1 MSDSFRTFLQVL
13 LIWFAGLGA
22 ATQFAKIAVPF
33 ADIGLLY
40 PDHAAVIGWLLSI
53 ISLMGAALGAM
64 SGAIAARIGPNR
76 LLLSG
81 LVLGGALS
89 ILQASLPGFQ
99 LMLLSRVVEG
109 LSHLAI
115 VVAAPT
121 LIAQITTGRAR
132 YNSMVLWSTFFGVAF
147 ALNAWFGLPIVDRYG
162 LPVYFALHGGLMLV
176 IAALI
181 AFSKLKIDI
190 DQPAGTRWS
199 LSSLLGV
206 HLRTYRSPF
215 ISAPAIGWFFYTL
228 TFVSLLAILPGR
240 LPEGQGASIA
250 ALMPLAGIVLSWLL
264 VPLLLTVLSCVSV
277 VNLGF
282 AMGILTII
290 SLFLGAPLAFGCIAL
305 FAVLGLVQGG
315 SFAAVPELNET
326 AETQALSYG
335 AMAQMGNAGNLLGT
349 PVLLAI
355 LLGANEVG
363 MFMAVA
369 AFYGIAI
376 FIHLALAKRRKSAGL
391 SRGDDL
397 K

>member
-1 MSDSFRTFLQVL
+1 MQVM

-33 ADIGLLY
+33 SDVGLLY
-40 PDHAAVIGWLLSI
+40 PDNAAVIGWLLSI
-53 ISLMGAALGAM
+53 ISLMGAALGAI
-64 SGAIAARIGPNR
+64 SGAITARIGPNR

-89 ILQASLPGFQ
+89 LLQASLPVFQ
-99 LMLLSRVVEG
+99 LMLLSRVIEG

-121 LIAQITTGRAR
+121 LIAQITSGRAR

-147 ALNAWFGLPIVDRYG
+147 ALNAWVGLPIVDRFG
-162 LPVYFALHGGLMLV
+162 LPTYFTMHGGLMLL

-181 AFSKLKIDI
+181 ALSNLKTDMG
-190 DQPAGTRWS
+190 QTEGTGWG
-199 LSSLLGV
+199 LSAFLDV
-206 HLRTYRSPF
+206 HIRTYRSPF

-282 AMGILTII
+282 VLGIATII
-290 SLFLGAPLAFGCIAL
+290 ALFLGAPLTFGCIAL

-315 SFAAVPELNET
+315 SFAAVPELNDTTE
-326 AETQALSYG
+326 AQALSYG

-355 LLGANEVG
+355 LLGVDEAG
-363 MFMAVA
+363 MFVAVA
-369 AFYGIAI
+369 AFYSIAI
-376 FIHLALAKRRKSAGL
+376 IAHLLLARRRKSAGL
-391 SRGDDL
+391 SRSDDL

>member
-1 MSDSFRTFLQVL
+1 MSDSFRTFLQVM

-33 ADIGLLY
+33 SDVGLLY
-40 PDHAAVIGWLLSI
+40 PDNAAVIGWLLSI
-53 ISLMGAALGAM
+53 ISLMGAALGAI
-64 SGAIAARIGPNR
+64 SGAITARIGPNR

-89 ILQASLPGFQ
+89 LLQASLPVFQ
-99 LMLLSRVVEG
+99 LMLLSRVIEG

-121 LIAQITTGRAR
+121 LIAQITSGRAR

-147 ALNAWFGLPIVDRYG
+147 ALNAWVGPPIVDRFG
-162 LPVYFALHGGLMLV
+162 LPTYFAMHGGLMLL

-181 AFSKLKIDI
+181 ALSDLKTDMG
-190 DQPAGTRWS
+190 QTEGTGWG
-199 LSSLLGV
+199 LSAFLDV
-206 HLRTYRSPF
+206 HIRTYRSPF
-215 ISAPAIGWFFYTL
+215 ISAPPIGWFFYTL

-282 AMGILTII
+282 MLGIATII
-290 SLFLGAPLAFGCIAL
+290 ALFLGAPLTFGCIAL

-315 SFAAVPELNET
+315 SFAAVPELNGTTE
-326 AETQALSYG
+326 AQALSYG

-355 LLGANEVG
+355 LLGVDEAG
-363 MFMAVA
+363 MFVAVA
-369 AFYGIAI
+369 AFYSIAI
-376 FIHLALAKRRKSAGL
+376 IAHLLLARRRKSASL
-391 SRGDDL
+391 SRSDDL

>member
-1 MSDSFRTFLQVL
+1 MNESFRTFLHVL

-33 ADIGLLY
+33 ADIGPLY
-40 PDHAAVIGWLLSI
+40 PDHIAVIGWLLSI
-53 ISLMGAALGAM
+53 ISLMGAALGAI
-64 SGAIAARIGPNR
+64 SGAITARIGPSR
-76 LLLSG
+76 LLLTG

-89 ILQASLPGFQ
+89 LFQSSLPGFQ
-99 LMLLSRVVEG
+99 LMLLSRVIEG

-132 YNSMVLWSTFFGVAF
+132 YNAMVLWSTFFGVAF
-147 ALNAWFGLPIVDRYG
+147 ALNAWIGLPIVDRFG
-162 LPVYFALHGGLMLV
+162 LTSYFALHGFLML
-176 IAALI
+176 LI
-181 AFSKLKIDI
+181 AGLIASSGLKSHT
-190 DQPAGTRWS
+190 DQSIGMGWGISAF
-199 LSSLLGV
+199 LNV

-250 ALMPLAGIVLSWLL
+250 ALMPLAGIVLSWLV
-264 VPLLLTVLSCVSV
+264 VPFLLTVLSCVSV

-282 AMGILTII
+282 ALGILTILA
-290 SLFLGAPLAFGCIAL
+290 LFLGAPLAAGCIAL

-315 SFAAVPELNET
+315 SFAAVPELNDTPE
-326 AETQALSYG
+326 AQALSYG

-349 PVLLAI
+349 PI
-355 LLGANEVG
+355 LLVILMGADEVG
-363 MFMAVA
+363 MFLAVA
-369 AFYGIAI
+369 AFYSIAI
-376 FIHLALAKRRKSAGL
+376 LVHLVLAQRRRSAGL
-391 SRGDDL
+391 TRRNDL
-397 K
+397 E

>member
-1 MSDSFRTFLQVL
+1 MSDSFRTFLQVM

-33 ADIGLLY
+33 SDVGLLY
-40 PDHAAVIGWLLSI
+40 PDNAAVIGWLLSI
-53 ISLMGAALGAM
+53 ISLMGAALGAI
-64 SGAIAARIGPNR
+64 SGAITARIGPNR

-89 ILQASLPGFQ
+89 LLQASLPVFQ
-99 LMLLSRVVEG
+99 LMLLSRVIEG

-121 LIAQITTGRAR
+121 LIAQITSGRAR

-147 ALNAWFGLPIVDRYG
+147 ALNAWVGLPIVDRFG
-162 LPVYFALHGGLMLV
+162 LPTYFAMHGGLMLL

-181 AFSKLKIDI
+181 
-190 DQPAGTRWS
+190 S
-199 LSSLLGV
+199 LSDLKTDIGQTEGTGWGLSAFLDV
-206 HLRTYRSPF
+206 HIRTYRSPF

-282 AMGILTII
+282 MLGIATII
-290 SLFLGAPLAFGCIAL
+290 ALFLGAPLTFGCIAL

-315 SFAAVPELNET
+315 SFAAVPELNDTTE
-326 AETQALSYG
+326 AQALSYG

-355 LLGANEVG
+355 LLGVDEAG
-363 MFMAVA
+363 MFVAVA
-369 AFYGIAI
+369 AFYSIAVI
-376 FIHLALAKRRKSAGL
+376 AHLLLARRRKSAGL
-391 SRGDDL
+391 SRSDDL

>member
-1 MSDSFRTFLQVL
+1 MSDSFRTILQVM

-33 ADIGLLY
+33 TDVALMY
-40 PDHAAVIGWLLSI
+40 PNNAAVIGWLLSI

-64 SGAIAARIGPNR
+64 SGAITARIGPSR
-76 LLLSG
+76 LLLLG

-89 ILQASLPGFQ
+89 LLQASLPGFQ
-99 LMLLSRVVEG
+99 LMLLSRVIEG

-147 ALNAWFGLPIVDRYG
+147 ALNAWVGLPFVDHFGLPT
-162 LPVYFALHGGLMLV
+162 YFAMHGGLML
-176 IAALI
+176 LI
-181 AFSKLKIDI
+181 AVLIALSNLKTDMG
-190 DQPAGTRWS
+190 QTEGFGWG
-199 LSSLLGV
+199 LSAFLDV
-206 HLRTYRSPF
+206 HIRTYRSPF

-240 LPEGQGASIA
+240 LPEGQSASIA

-282 AMGILTII
+282 TLGILTII
-290 SLFLGAPLAFGCIAL
+290 ALFLGAPLAFGCIAL

-315 SFAAVPELNET
+315 SFAAVPELNDTTE
-326 AETQALSYG
+326 AQALSYG

-349 PVLLAI
+349 PILLAI
-355 LLGANEVG
+355 LLGVDEAG
-363 MFMAVA
+363 MFIAVA
-369 AFYGIAI
+369 AFYSIAI
-376 FIHLALAKRRKSAGL
+376 ISHLLLAQRRKSASL
-391 SRGDDL
+391 PRSDDL
-397 K
+397 E

>member
-1 MSDSFRTFLQVL
+1 M

-33 ADIGLLY
+33 SDVGLLY
-40 PDHAAVIGWLLSI
+40 PDNAAVIGWLLSI
-53 ISLMGAALGAM
+53 ISLMGAALGAI
-64 SGAIAARIGPNR
+64 SGAITARIGPNR

-89 ILQASLPGFQ
+89 LLQASLPVFQ
-99 LMLLSRVVEG
+99 LMLLSRVIEG

-121 LIAQITTGRAR
+121 LIAQITSGRAR

-147 ALNAWFGLPIVDRYG
+147 ALNAWVGLPIVDRFG
-162 LPVYFALHGGLMLV
+162 LPTYFAMHGGLMLL

-181 AFSKLKIDI
+181 ALSNLKTDMG
-190 DQPAGTRWS
+190 QTEGTGWG
-199 LSSLLGV
+199 LSAFLDV
-206 HLRTYRSPF
+206 HNRTYRSPF

-282 AMGILTII
+282 VLGIATII
-290 SLFLGAPLAFGCIAL
+290 ALFLGAPLTFGCIAL

-315 SFAAVPELNET
+315 SFAAVPELNGTTE
-326 AETQALSYG
+326 AQALSYG

-349 PVLLAI
+349 PVLLAV
-355 LLGANEVG
+355 LLGVDEAG
-363 MFMAVA
+363 MFVAVA
-369 AFYGIAI
+369 AFYSIAI
-376 FIHLALAKRRKSAGL
+376 IAHLLLARRRKSAGL
-391 SRGDDL
+391 SRSDDL

>member
-1 MSDSFRTFLQVL
+1 MSDSFRTFLQVM

-33 ADIGLLY
+33 SDVGLLY
-40 PDHAAVIGWLLSI
+40 PDNAAVIGWLLSI
-53 ISLMGAALGAM
+53 ISLMGAALGAI
-64 SGAIAARIGPNR
+64 SGAITARIGPNR
-76 LLLSG
+76 LLLLG

-89 ILQASLPGFQ
+89 LLQASLPVFQ
-99 LMLLSRVVEG
+99 LMLLSRVIEG

-121 LIAQITTGRAR
+121 LIAQITSGRAR

-147 ALNAWFGLPIVDRYG
+147 ALNAWVGLPIVDRFG
-162 LPVYFALHGGLMLV
+162 LPTYFAMHGGLMLL

-181 AFSKLKIDI
+181 ALSNLKTDMG
-190 DQPAGTRWS
+190 QTEGTGWG
-199 LSSLLGV
+199 LSAFLDV
-206 HLRTYRSPF
+206 HIRTYRSPF

-282 AMGILTII
+282 VLGIATII
-290 SLFLGAPLAFGCIAL
+290 ALFLGAPLTFGCIAL

-315 SFAAVPELNET
+315 SFAAVPELNGTTE
-326 AETQALSYG
+326 AQALSYG

-355 LLGANEVG
+355 LLGVDEAG
-363 MFMAVA
+363 MFVAVA
-369 AFYGIAI
+369 AFYSIAI
-376 FIHLALAKRRKSAGL
+376 IAHLLLARRRKSAGL
-391 SRGDDL
+391 SRSDDL

>member
-1 MSDSFRTFLQVL
+1 M

-33 ADIGLLY
+33 SDVGLLY
-40 PDHAAVIGWLLSI
+40 PDNAAVIGWLLSI
-53 ISLMGAALGAM
+53 ISLMGAALGAI
-64 SGAIAARIGPNR
+64 SGAITARIGPNR

-89 ILQASLPGFQ
+89 LLQASLPVFQ
-99 LMLLSRVVEG
+99 LMLLSRVIEG

-121 LIAQITTGRAR
+121 LIAQITSGRAR

-147 ALNAWFGLPIVDRYG
+147 ALNAWVGLPIVDRFG
-162 LPVYFALHGGLMLV
+162 LPTYFAMHGGLMLL

-181 AFSKLKIDI
+181 ALSDLKTDMG
-190 DQPAGTRWS
+190 QTEGAGWG
-199 LSSLLGV
+199 LSTFLDV
-206 HLRTYRSPF
+206 HIRTYRSPF

-282 AMGILTII
+282 VLGIATII
-290 SLFLGAPLAFGCIAL
+290 ALFLGAPLTFGCIAL

-315 SFAAVPELNET
+315 SFAAVPELNDTTE
-326 AETQALSYG
+326 AQALSYG

-355 LLGANEVG
+355 LLGVDEAG
-363 MFMAVA
+363 MFVAVA
-369 AFYGIAI
+369 AFYSIAI
-376 FIHLALAKRRKSAGL
+376 IAHLLLARRRKSAGL
-391 SRGDDL
+391 SRSDDL

>member
-1 MSDSFRTFLQVL
+1 MSDSFRTFLQVM

-33 ADIGLLY
+33 SDVGLLY
-40 PDHAAVIGWLLSI
+40 PDNAAVIGWLLSI
-53 ISLMGAALGAM
+53 ISLMGAALGAI
-64 SGAIAARIGPNR
+64 SGAITARIGPNR

-89 ILQASLPGFQ
+89 LLQASLPVFQ
-99 LMLLSRVVEG
+99 LMLLSRVIEG

-121 LIAQITTGRAR
+121 LIAQITSGRAR

-147 ALNAWFGLPIVDRYG
+147 ALNAWVGLPIVDRFG
-162 LPVYFALHGGLMLV
+162 LPTYFAMHGGLMLL

-181 AFSKLKIDI
+181 ALSNLKTDMG
-190 DQPAGTRWS
+190 QTEGTGWG
-199 LSSLLGV
+199 LSAFLDV
-206 HLRTYRSPF
+206 HIRTYRSPF

-282 AMGILTII
+282 VLGIATII
-290 SLFLGAPLAFGCIAL
+290 ALFLGAPLTFGCIAL

-315 SFAAVPELNET
+315 SFAAVPELNDTTE
-326 AETQALSYG
+326 AQALSYG

-355 LLGANEVG
+355 LLGVDEAG
-363 MFMAVA
+363 MFVAVA
-369 AFYGIAI
+369 AFYSIAI
-376 FIHLALAKRRKSAGL
+376 IAHLLLARRRKSAGL
-391 SRGDDL
+391 SRSDDL

>member
-1 MSDSFRTFLQVL
+1 MSDSFRTFLQVM

-33 ADIGLLY
+33 SDVGLLY
-40 PDHAAVIGWLLSI
+40 PDNAAVIGWLLSI
-53 ISLMGAALGAM
+53 ISLMGAALGAI
-64 SGAIAARIGPNR
+64 SGAITARIGPNR

-89 ILQASLPGFQ
+89 LLQASLPVFQ
-99 LMLLSRVVEG
+99 LMLLSRVIEG

-121 LIAQITTGRAR
+121 LIAQITSGRAR

-147 ALNAWFGLPIVDRYG
+147 ALNAWVGLPIVDRFG
-162 LPVYFALHGGLMLV
+162 LPTYFAMHGGLMLL

-181 AFSKLKIDI
+181 ALSDLKTDMG
-190 DQPAGTRWS
+190 QTEGTGWG
-199 LSSLLGV
+199 LSAFLDV
-206 HLRTYRSPF
+206 HIRTYRSPF

-282 AMGILTII
+282 MLGIATII
-290 SLFLGAPLAFGCIAL
+290 ALFLGAPLTFGCIAL

-315 SFAAVPELNET
+315 SFAAVPELNGTTE
-326 AETQALSYG
+326 AQALSYG

-355 LLGANEVG
+355 LLGVDEAG
-363 MFMAVA
+363 MFVAVA
-369 AFYGIAI
+369 AFYSIAI
-376 FIHLALAKRRKSAGL
+376 IAHLLLARRRKSAGL
-391 SRGDDL
+391 SRSNDL

>member
-1 MSDSFRTFLQVL
+1 M

-33 ADIGLLY
+33 SDVGLLY
-40 PDHAAVIGWLLSI
+40 PDNAAVIGWLLSI
-53 ISLMGAALGAM
+53 ISLMGAALGAI
-64 SGAIAARIGPNR
+64 SGAITARIGPNR
-76 LLLSG
+76 LLLLG

-89 ILQASLPGFQ
+89 LLQASLPVFQ
-99 LMLLSRVVEG
+99 LMLLSRVIEG

-121 LIAQITTGRAR
+121 LIAQITSGRAR

-147 ALNAWFGLPIVDRYG
+147 ALNAWVGLPIVDRFG
-162 LPVYFALHGGLMLV
+162 LPTYFAMHGGLMLL

-181 AFSKLKIDI
+181 
-190 DQPAGTRWS
+190 S
-199 LSSLLGV
+199 LSDLKTDIGQTEGTGWGLSAFLDV
-206 HLRTYRSPF
+206 HIRTYRSPF

-250 ALMPLAGIVLSWLL
+250 ALMPLAGIILSWLL

-282 AMGILTII
+282 MLGIATII
-290 SLFLGAPLAFGCIAL
+290 ALFLGAPLTFGCIAL

-315 SFAAVPELNET
+315 SFAAVPELNDTTE
-326 AETQALSYG
+326 AQALSYG

-355 LLGANEVG
+355 LLGVDEAG
-363 MFMAVA
+363 MFVAVA
-369 AFYGIAI
+369 AFYSIAI
-376 FIHLALAKRRKSAGL
+376 IAHLLLARRRKSAGL
-391 SRGDDL
+391 SRSDDL

>member
-1 MSDSFRTFLQVL
+1 M

-33 ADIGLLY
+33 SDVGLLY
-40 PDHAAVIGWLLSI
+40 PDNAAVIGWLLSI
-53 ISLMGAALGAM
+53 ISLMGAALGAI
-64 SGAIAARIGPNR
+64 SGAITARIGPNR
-76 LLLSG
+76 LLLLG

-89 ILQASLPGFQ
+89 LLQASLPVFQ
-99 LMLLSRVVEG
+99 LMLLSRVIEG

-121 LIAQITTGRAR
+121 LIAQITSGRAR

-147 ALNAWFGLPIVDRYG
+147 ALNAWVGLPIVDRFG
-162 LPVYFALHGGLMLV
+162 LPTYFAMHGGLMLL

-181 AFSKLKIDI
+181 
-190 DQPAGTRWS
+190 S
-199 LSSLLGV
+199 LSDLKTDIGQTEGTGWGLSAFLDV
-206 HLRTYRSPF
+206 HIRTYRSPF

-250 ALMPLAGIVLSWLL
+250 ALMPLAGFVLSWLL

-282 AMGILTII
+282 MLGIATII
-290 SLFLGAPLAFGCIAL
+290 ALFLGAPLTFGSIAL

-315 SFAAVPELNET
+315 SFAAVPELNDTTE
-326 AETQALSYG
+326 AQALSYG

-355 LLGANEVG
+355 LLGVDEAG
-363 MFMAVA
+363 MFVAVA
-369 AFYGIAI
+369 AFYSIAI
-376 FIHLALAKRRKSAGL
+376 IAHLLLARRRKSAGL
-391 SRGDDL
+391 SRSDDL

>member
-1 MSDSFRTFLQVL
+1 M

-33 ADIGLLY
+33 SDVGLLY
-40 PDHAAVIGWLLSI
+40 PDNAAVIGWLLSI
-53 ISLMGAALGAM
+53 ISLMGAALGAI
-64 SGAIAARIGPNR
+64 SGAITARIGPNR

-89 ILQASLPGFQ
+89 LLQASLPIFQ
-99 LMLLSRVVEG
+99 LMLLSRVIEG

-121 LIAQITTGRAR
+121 LIAQITSGRAR

-147 ALNAWFGLPIVDRYG
+147 ALNAWVGLPIVDRFG
-162 LPVYFALHGGLMLV
+162 LPTYFAMHGGLMLL

-181 AFSKLKIDI
+181 ALSNLKTDMG
-190 DQPAGTRWS
+190 QTEGTGWG
-199 LSSLLGV
+199 LSAFLDV
-206 HLRTYRSPF
+206 HIRTYRSPF

-282 AMGILTII
+282 VLGIATII
-290 SLFLGAPLAFGCIAL
+290 ALFLGAPLTFGCIAL

-315 SFAAVPELNET
+315 SFAAVPELNGTTE
-326 AETQALSYG
+326 AQALSYG

-355 LLGANEVG
+355 LLGVDEAG
-363 MFMAVA
+363 MFVAVA
-369 AFYGIAI
+369 AFYSIAI
-376 FIHLALAKRRKSAGL
+376 IAHLLLARRRKSAGL
-391 SRGDDL
+391 SRSDDL

>member
-1 MSDSFRTFLQVL
+1 MSDSFRTFLQVM

-33 ADIGLLY
+33 SDVGLLY
-40 PDHAAVIGWLLSI
+40 PDNAAVIGWLLSI
-53 ISLMGAALGAM
+53 ISLMGAALGAI
-64 SGAIAARIGPNR
+64 SGAITARIGPNR
-76 LLLSG
+76 LLLLG

-89 ILQASLPGFQ
+89 LLQASLPVFQ
-99 LMLLSRVVEG
+99 LMLLSRVIEG

-121 LIAQITTGRAR
+121 LIAQITSGRAR

-147 ALNAWFGLPIVDRYG
+147 ALNAWVGLPIVDRLG
-162 LPVYFALHGGLMLV
+162 LPTYFAMHGGLMLL

-181 AFSKLKIDI
+181 ALSNLKTDMGQTESTGWGLFAFL
-190 DQPAGTRWS
+190 D
-199 LSSLLGV
+199 V
-206 HLRTYRSPF
+206 HIRTYRSPF

-282 AMGILTII
+282 MLGIATII
-290 SLFLGAPLAFGCIAL
+290 ALFLGAPLTFGCIAL

-315 SFAAVPELNET
+315 SFAAVPELNGTTE
-326 AETQALSYG
+326 AQALSYG

-355 LLGANEVG
+355 LLGVDEAG
-363 MFMAVA
+363 MFVAVA
-369 AFYGIAI
+369 AFYSIAI
-376 FIHLALAKRRKSAGL
+376 IAHLLLARRRKSTGL
-391 SRGDDL
+391 SRSDDL

>member
-1 MSDSFRTFLQVL
+1 M

-33 ADIGLLY
+33 SDVGLLY
-40 PDHAAVIGWLLSI
+40 PDNAAVIGWLLSI
-53 ISLMGAALGAM
+53 ISLMGAALGAI
-64 SGAIAARIGPNR
+64 SGAITARIGPNR

-89 ILQASLPGFQ
+89 LLQASLPVFQ
-99 LMLLSRVVEG
+99 LMLLSRVIEG

-121 LIAQITTGRAR
+121 LIAQITSGRAR

-147 ALNAWFGLPIVDRYG
+147 ALNAWVGLPIVDRFG
-162 LPVYFALHGGLMLV
+162 LPTYFAMHGGLMLL

-181 AFSKLKIDI
+181 ALSNLKTDMG
-190 DQPAGTRWS
+190 QTEGTGWG
-199 LSSLLGV
+199 LSAFLDV
-206 HLRTYRSPF
+206 HIRTYRSPF

-282 AMGILTII
+282 VLGIATII
-290 SLFLGAPLAFGCIAL
+290 ALFLGAPLTFGCIAL

-315 SFAAVPELNET
+315 SFAAVPELNGTTE
-326 AETQALSYG
+326 AQALSYG

-349 PVLLAI
+349 PVLLAV
-355 LLGANEVG
+355 LLGVDEAG
-363 MFMAVA
+363 MFVAVA
-369 AFYGIAI
+369 AFYSIAI
-376 FIHLALAKRRKSAGL
+376 IAHLLLARRRESAGL
-391 SRGDDL
+391 SRSDDL

>member
-1 MSDSFRTFLQVL
+1 M

-33 ADIGLLY
+33 SDVGLLY
-40 PDHAAVIGWLLSI
+40 PYNAAVIGWLLSI
-53 ISLMGAALGAM
+53 ISLMGAALGAI
-64 SGAIAARIGPNR
+64 SGAITARIGPNR
-76 LLLSG
+76 LLLLG

-89 ILQASLPGFQ
+89 LLQASLPVFQ
-99 LMLLSRVVEG
+99 LMLLSRVIEG

-121 LIAQITTGRAR
+121 LIAQITSGRAQ

-147 ALNAWFGLPIVDRYG
+147 ALNAWVGLPIVDRFG
-162 LPVYFALHGGLMLV
+162 LPTYFAMHGGLMLL

-181 AFSKLKIDI
+181 ALSDLKTDMG
-190 DQPAGTRWS
+190 QTEGTGWG
-199 LSSLLGV
+199 LSAFLDV
-206 HLRTYRSPF
+206 HIRTYRSPF

-282 AMGILTII
+282 MLGIATII
-290 SLFLGAPLAFGCIAL
+290 ALFLGAPLTFGCIAL

-315 SFAAVPELNET
+315 SFAAVPELNGTTE
-326 AETQALSYG
+326 AQALSYG

-355 LLGANEVG
+355 LLGVDEAG
-363 MFMAVA
+363 MFVAVA
-369 AFYGIAI
+369 AFYSIAI
-376 FIHLALAKRRKSAGL
+376 IAHLLLVRRRKSAGL
-391 SRGDDL
+391 SRSDDL

>member
-1 MSDSFRTFLQVL
+1 MSDFFRTILQVM

-33 ADIGLLY
+33 SDVALLY
-40 PDHAAVIGWLLSI
+40 PNNAAVIGWLLSI

-64 SGAIAARIGPNR
+64 SGAITARIGPSR

-89 ILQASLPGFQ
+89 LMQASLPGFQ
-99 LMLLSRVVEG
+99 LMLLSRVIEG

-147 ALNAWFGLPIVDRYG
+147 ALNAWVGLPIVDRFG
-162 LPVYFALHGGLMLV
+162 LPAYFALHGGLML
-176 IAALI
+176 LI
-181 AFSKLKIDI
+181 ALLIALSNLKSDMGQTEGIGW
-190 DQPAGTRWS
+190 A
-199 LSSLLGV
+199 LSAFLDV
-206 HLRTYRSPF
+206 HIRTYRSPF

-264 VPLLLTVLSCVSV
+264 VPLLLIVLSCVSV

-282 AMGILTII
+282 TLGIVTII
-290 SLFLGAPLAFGCIAL
+290 ALFLGAPLAFGCIAL

-315 SFAAVPELNET
+315 SFAAVPELNDTTE
-326 AETQALSYG
+326 AQSLSYG
-335 AMAQMGNAGNLLGT
+335 AIAQMGNAGNLLGT

-355 LLGANEVG
+355 LLGVDEAG
-363 MFMAVA
+363 MFVAVA
-369 AFYGIAI
+369 AFYSIAI
-376 FIHLALAKRRKSAGL
+376 IAHLLLARRRKSAGL
-391 SRGDDL
+391 SRSDDL
-397 K
+397 E

>member
-1 MSDSFRTFLQVL
+1 M

-33 ADIGLLY
+33 SDVGLLY
-40 PDHAAVIGWLLSI
+40 PDNAAVIGWLLSI
-53 ISLMGAALGAM
+53 ISLMGAALGAI
-64 SGAIAARIGPNR
+64 SGAITARIGPNR

-89 ILQASLPGFQ
+89 LLQASLPVFQ
-99 LMLLSRVVEG
+99 LMLLSRVIEG

-121 LIAQITTGRAR
+121 LIAQITSGRAR

-147 ALNAWFGLPIVDRYG
+147 ALNAWVGLPIVDRFG
-162 LPVYFALHGGLMLV
+162 LPTYFAMHGGLMLL

-181 AFSKLKIDI
+181 ALSDLKTDI
-190 DQPAGTRWS
+190 GQTEGTGWG
-199 LSSLLGV
+199 LSAFLDV
-206 HLRTYRSPF
+206 HIRTYRSPF

-282 AMGILTII
+282 MLGIATVIA
-290 SLFLGAPLAFGCIAL
+290 LFLGAPLTFGCIAL

-315 SFAAVPELNET
+315 SFAAVPELNGTTE
-326 AETQALSYG
+326 AQALSYG

-355 LLGANEVG
+355 LLGVEEAG
-363 MFMAVA
+363 MFVAVA
-369 AFYGIAI
+369 AFYSIAI
-376 FIHLALAKRRKSAGL
+376 IAHLLLARRRKSAGL
-391 SRGDDL
+391 SRSDDL

>member
-1 MSDSFRTFLQVL
+1 M

-33 ADIGLLY
+33 SDVGLLY
-40 PDHAAVIGWLLSI
+40 PDNAAVIGWLLSI
-53 ISLMGAALGAM
+53 ISLMGAALGAI
-64 SGAIAARIGPNR
+64 SGAITARIGPNR
-76 LLLSG
+76 LLLLG

-89 ILQASLPGFQ
+89 LLQASLPVFQ
-99 LMLLSRVVEG
+99 LMLLSRVIEG

-121 LIAQITTGRAR
+121 LIAQITSGRAR

-147 ALNAWFGLPIVDRYG
+147 ALNAWVGLPIVDRFG
-162 LPVYFALHGGLMLV
+162 LPTYFAMHGGLMLL

-181 AFSKLKIDI
+181 ALSNLKTDMG
-190 DQPAGTRWS
+190 QTEGTGWG
-199 LSSLLGV
+199 LSAFLDV
-206 HLRTYRSPF
+206 HIRTYRSPF

-282 AMGILTII
+282 VLGIATII
-290 SLFLGAPLAFGCIAL
+290 ALFLGAPLTFGCIAL

-315 SFAAVPELNET
+315 SFAAVPELNDTTE
-326 AETQALSYG
+326 AQALSYG

-355 LLGANEVG
+355 LLGVDEAG
-363 MFMAVA
+363 MFVAVA
-369 AFYGIAI
+369 AFYSIAI
-376 FIHLALAKRRKSAGL
+376 IAHLLLARRRKSAGL
-391 SRGDDL
+391 SRSDDL

>member
-1 MSDSFRTFLQVL
+1 MSDSFRTFLQVM

-33 ADIGLLY
+33 SDVGLLY
-40 PDHAAVIGWLLSI
+40 PDNAAVIGWLLSI
-53 ISLMGAALGAM
+53 ISLMGAALGAI
-64 SGAIAARIGPNR
+64 SGAITARIGPNR

-89 ILQASLPGFQ
+89 LLQASLPIFQ
-99 LMLLSRVVEG
+99 LMLLSRVIEG

-121 LIAQITTGRAR
+121 LIAQITSGRAR

-147 ALNAWFGLPIVDRYG
+147 ALNAWVGLPIVDRFG
-162 LPVYFALHGGLMLV
+162 LPTYFAMHGGLMLL

-181 AFSKLKIDI
+181 ALSDLKTDMG
-190 DQPAGTRWS
+190 QTEGTGWG
-199 LSSLLGV
+199 LSAFLDV
-206 HLRTYRSPF
+206 HIRTYRSPF

-282 AMGILTII
+282 MLGIATII
-290 SLFLGAPLAFGCIAL
+290 ALFLGAPLTFGCIAL

-315 SFAAVPELNET
+315 SFAAVPELNDTTE
-326 AETQALSYG
+326 AQALSYG

-355 LLGANEVG
+355 LLGVDEAG
-363 MFMAVA
+363 MFVAVA
-369 AFYGIAI
+369 AFYSIAI
-376 FIHLALAKRRKSAGL
+376 IAHLLLARRRKSAGL
-391 SRGDDL
+391 SRSNDL

>member
-1 MSDSFRTFLQVL
+1 MNSSFRTFLQVV

-40 PDHAAVIGWLLSI
+40 PDQAAVIGWLLSI
-53 ISLMGAALGAM
+53 ISMMGAALGAI
-64 SGAIAARIGPNR
+64 SGAITARIGPSR

-81 LVLGGALS
+81 LVLGGVLS
-89 ILQASLPGFQ
+89 LLQASLPGFQ
-99 LMLLSRVVEG
+99 SMLASRVVEG

-132 YNSMVLWSTFFGVAF
+132 YNAMVLWSTFFGVAF
-147 ALNAWFGLPIVDRYG
+147 ALNAWLGLPIVDRFG
-162 LPVYFALHGGLMLV
+162 IPAYFALHGALMLSV
-176 IAALI
+176 AGLI
-181 AFSKLKIDI
+181 MLSRLKTDLGLS
-190 DQPAGTRWS
+190 DGMSWG
-199 LSSLLGV
+199 LSSVLDI
-206 HLRTYRSPF
+206 HLKTYRSPF

-240 LPEGQGASIA
+240 LPEDQGASIA

-264 VPLLLTVLSCVSV
+264 VPFLLTVLSCVTV

-282 AMGILTII
+282 GLGTLTII
-290 SLFLGAPLAFGCIAL
+290 ALFLGAPLAFGCIAL

-315 SFAAVPELNET
+315 SFAAVPELNDT

-335 AMAQMGNAGNLLGT
+335 AIAQMGNAGNLLGT
-349 PVLLAI
+349 PILLAI
-355 LLGANEVG
+355 LLGADEAG
-363 MFMAVA
+363 MFIAVA
-369 AFYGIAI
+369 AFYVTAI
-376 FIHLALAKRRKSAGL
+376 LVHLVLARRRRSSGPH
-391 SRGDDL
+391 G
-397 K
+397 

>member
-1 MSDSFRTFLQVL
+1 MSASFSTFLQVI
-13 LIWFAGLGA
+13 LIWCAGLGA

-33 ADIGLLY
+33 ADIGLAY

-53 ISLMGAALGAM
+53 ISLMGAALGAI
-64 SGAIAARIGPNR
+64 SGAITAKIGPNR

-89 ILQASLPGFQ
+89 LLQASLPGFE
-99 LMLLSRVVEG
+99 LMLASRVVEG
-109 LSHLAI
+109 VSHLAI

-132 YNSMVLWSTFFGVAF
+132 YNAMVLWSTFFGVAF
-147 ALNAWFGLPIVDRYG
+147 ALNAWLGLPIVGRFG
-162 LPVYFALHGGLMLV
+162 LSAYFALHGVLMVLV
-176 IAALI
+176 AGLI
-181 AFSKLKIDI
+181 ALSKLRTDI
-190 DQPAGTRWS
+190 N
-199 LSSLLGV
+199 LSGDMGWGLSAFLDV

-215 ISAPAIGWFFYTL
+215 VSAPAIGWFFYTL

-240 LPEGQGASIA
+240 LPEDQGASIA

-264 VPLLLTVLSCVSV
+264 VPFLLTRLSCVSV

-282 AMGILTII
+282 GLGILAII
-290 SLFLGAPLAFGCIAL
+290 ALFLGAPLAFGCIAL

-326 AETQALSYG
+326 AESQALSYG

-355 LLGANEVG
+355 LLGADEAA
-363 MFMAVA
+363 MFLAVA

-376 FIHLALAKRRKSAGL
+376 VVHLVLARRRKVAG
-391 SRGDDL
+391 RI
-397 K
+397 